1 MTEIPSEYLELK
13 PISDEHSSI
22 PDRFNHL
29 FSELG
34 WIYYKSLDSDLALN
48 AIKRAESND
57 INGAEVDLTNY
68 YNDNII
74 KCNLRKLE
82 QLTAFRPRMPLAQKA
97 LIDYN
102 EERYHSSIPVVLA
115 LLDGMVTDAYLN
127 AGGHKLSLPADMT
140 NFHAWNS
147 VADHGKAFKALVG
160 ILKKQR
166 GKTVSAQI
174 DKPYRHG
181 ILHGMDLGYD
191 NQVVAAKAW
200 AALFAF
206 RDWVEKAEKGLLNIK
221 FDKEIDSKPLEISTA
236 KCSLIR
242 DNPTMKKAQQNLDQ
256 LQDITDLM
264 PIFCQPLSQLGGDT
278 KQIEDA
284 LSKAEKLEAWKE
296 MPSIPDRFND
306 LFAERGWIFYESM
319 NCEVAKAVIQM
330 AESGDIDGAETD
342 LVNYYD
348 EETIKWKI
356 RRMRDVK
363 AFRPRWNLSQKAL
376 ADYLAGRY
384 YACVPIVLALI
395 EGIVN
400 EAHGKGRGKKL
411 GFSAKEVNLE
421 AWDSISGHPN
431 GLKVIASVF
440 NEDRGKTIVDPI
452 SIPYR
457 NGILHGMDLGYDNKI
472 VAAKAWAALFSLR
485 DWAMKAE
492 QGLLDP
498 QPPEKPIKLSQM
510 IKQIQDTKVENLEL
524 SEWKPRVIKI
534 GQDIPATGS
543 PEMYDAGTSW
553 RRLADFFSFWKN
565 SKPNFR
571 AMADCVVLDSDDNPR
586 EIPRRI
592 EKLYNSKHLESFK
605 FTDICETALLTAIIQ
620 VMLVYEEYGTRV
632 EKLSLI
638 HI

>member
-1 MTEIPSEYLELK
+1 M
-13 PISDEHSSI
+13 
-22 PDRFNHL
+22 
-29 FSELG
+29 
-34 WIYYKSLDSDLALN
+34 LDSDLALN
-48 AIKRAESND
+48 VIKRAESND
-57 INGAEVDLTNY
+57 IDGAEVDLTNY
-68 YNDNII
+68 YDDSTI
-74 KCNLRKLE
+74 KCNLQELG
-82 QLTAFRPRMPLAQKA
+82 QLTAFRPRIPLAQKA

-102 EERYHSSIPVVLA
+102 KKRYHSSVPIVLA
-115 LLDGMVTDAYLN
+115 LLDGMVTDAFLD
-127 AGGHKLSLPADMT
+127 AGGHKLSLPADEI
-140 NFHAWNS
+140 NIHAWNS

-160 ILKKQR
+160 ILKRQR

-191 NQVVAAKAW
+191 NQIVAAKAW

-206 RDWVEKAEKGLLNIK
+206 RDWAEKAEKGLLNIK
-221 FDKEIDSKPLEISTA
+221 FDKKIDGKPSKISMA
-236 KCSLIR
+236 KGSLIR
-242 DNPTMKKAQQNLDQ
+242 DIPTIKKAQQNLDQ
-256 LQDITDLM
+256 LKDITGLM
-264 PIFCQPLSQLGGDT
+264 PIFCPLLSQLGGDT

-284 LSKAEKLEAWKE
+284 LPNAEKLEAWEE
-296 MPSIPDRFND
+296 MLAIPDRFNY
-306 LFAERGWIFYESM
+306 LFAERGWIYYDSM

-330 AESGDIDGAETD
+330 AESGDIDGAEIV

-348 EETIKWKI
+348 EDTVRSKIK
-356 RRMRDVK
+356 RMKDVE
-363 AFRPRWNLSQKAL
+363 AFRPRGNLSQKAL

-384 YACVPIVLALI
+384 YACVPIVLAMI

-400 EAHGKGRGKKL
+400 ESHGKGWGKKL
-411 GFSAKEVNLE
+411 GFSATEVNLE
-421 AWDSISGHPN
+421 AWDSISGHPS

-452 SIPYR
+452 TIPYR
-457 NGILHGMDLGYDNKI
+457 NGILHGMDLGYDNKM

-485 DWAMKAE
+485 DWAIKAE
-492 QGLLDP
+492 KGLLEP
-498 QPPEKPIKLSQM
+498 QTPEKPITL
-510 IKQIQDTKVENLEL
+510 IQVAEQTRDTKAENLEL

-553 RRLADFFSFWKN
+553 RRLAEFFSFWKD

-586 EIPRRI
+586 EMPRRI

-605 FTDICETALLTAIIQ
+605 FTDICERALLTTIIQ
-620 VMLVYEEYGTRV
+620 VMLVYEEYGARV
-632 EKLSLI
+632 EKSVRFIMNKGNQVGRPENSEKAGSSWYIRFWDLV
-638 HI
+638 